1 MSETSNGV
9 RCTCGAGHATFGACI
24 RAKGIRIAYC
34 QSANN
39 FDYSRAK
46 AVEHELAAYK
56 SARDQGVQ
64 PAGTKLSQ
72 TRAALD
78 NSDVIGAAF
87 DASIMELS

>member
-1 MSETSNGV
+1 MSET

-34 QSANN
+34 QSWKN
-39 FDYSRAK
+39 FDYTRSK
-46 AVEHELAAYK
+46 AHERELDAYK

-64 PAGTKLSQ
+64 PAGTKLTQ

-78 NSDVIGAAF
+78 VSDQIGSAY
-87 DASIMELS
+87 DASTME